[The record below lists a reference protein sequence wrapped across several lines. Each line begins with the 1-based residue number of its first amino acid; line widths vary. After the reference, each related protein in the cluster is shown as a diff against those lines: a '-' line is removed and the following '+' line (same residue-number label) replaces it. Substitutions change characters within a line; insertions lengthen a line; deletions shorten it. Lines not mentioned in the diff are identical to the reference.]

1 MYQFKCLI
9 PAGYTGHAR
18 ATPAKM
24 NLFEYVMTLLSWS
37 SSSYERRRRERNF
50 PLASSSS
57 SSSSSS
63 FISLLPLSSSPLL
76 TNLSA
81 SKQSGQ

>member
-1 MYQFKCLI
+1 MMYQFKCLI

-57 SSSSSS
+57 SSS
-63 FISLLPLSSSPLL
+63 FISLIPLSSSPLL